1 MLPGSPSCSSCLSKV
16 FVPRGWHCGFQ
27 KMIVMGHRVL
37 GERAGLGRAGMNEEP
52 LTPGQLTKSK
62 QPVMSQL
69 SSHKTQV
76 LVKPEMNGNYENYPN
91 TREDYL

>member
-1 MLPGSPSCSSCLSKV
+1 
-16 FVPRGWHCGFQ
+16 
-27 KMIVMGHRVL
+27 MIVMGHRVL